1 MQDERLPPVLETR
14 ILGMSGAFGM
24 LLYLFVGA
32 NFVERYIGETTL
44 GLHTWDYAHYVL
56 AILTGAFLACATKY
70 LYVFYEK
77 QLSNTSDDV
86 PAPRRRT
93 RVIHGTEHEGSEITG
108 WMVLVAFL
116 AFLILAGTA
125 QLVIWFPWLWPM

>member
-1 MQDERLPPVLETR
+1 MQDERLPPELERLVLF
-14 ILGMSGAFGM
+14 SFGGF
-24 LLYLFVGA
+24 LLYFIIGA
-32 NFVERYIGETTL
+32 SLVERCIGETAL
-44 GLHTWDYAHYVL
+44 RGIAWDYIHVVL
-56 AILTGAFLACATKY
+56 ALLTGAFFACTTEY

-77 QLSNTSDDV
+77 QLKNSSDDA

-116 AFLILAGTA
+116 AFLILVGTA

>member
-1 MQDERLPPVLETR
+1 MQDERLPPELERLVLF
-14 ILGMSGAFGM
+14 SFGGF
-24 LLYLFVGA
+24 LLYFIIGA
-32 NFVERYIGETTL
+32 SLVERCIGETAL
-44 GLHTWDYAHYVL
+44 KGCTWDYIHVVL
-56 AILTGAFLACATKY
+56 ALLTGAFFACTTEY

-77 QLSNTSDDV
+77 QLKNPSDDA